1 MGNSRLQSMHMDAFE
16 TLSEY
21 YIIYMRVE
29 QSKVKMYTV
38 QEEHKETNQNGEKI
52 KNTTTTG
59 E

>member
-16 TLSEY
+16 TLSEC

-38 QEEHKETNQNGEKI
+38 QEHQETNQTEKN
-52 KNTTTTG
+52 KKYDNR
-59 E
+59 